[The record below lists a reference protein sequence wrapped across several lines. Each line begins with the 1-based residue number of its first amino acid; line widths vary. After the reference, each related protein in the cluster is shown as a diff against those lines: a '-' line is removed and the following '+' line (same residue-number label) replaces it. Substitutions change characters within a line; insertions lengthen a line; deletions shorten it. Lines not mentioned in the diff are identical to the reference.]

1 MAECAMCGSKV
12 RGRKE
17 SVRLGPD
24 KATHCFP
31 CADTWFLE
39 DKKRLITQLYQ
50 GDPPAELFCMQKVM
64 ILDPHQKTK
73 GLHLGGDLLF
83 LDKAV
88 CFVALMEHT
97 PPDTAT
103 AGLLFGIIGAAIA
116 QSRAKKALKNAWAA
130 VPGGGEKRLTDEL
143 ARHLYDAKRLLVFPK
158 QEVMSVGIS
167 FWRGCALKTVHN
179 RYPLILENAR
189 KTLKPF
195 DARIKE
201 YVRG

>member
-73 GLHLGGDLLF
+73 GLHLGGDLLAIDNICHF
-83 LDKAV
+83 IK
-88 CFVALMEHT
+88 T
-97 PPDTAT
+97 PFS
-103 AGLLFGIIGAAIA
+103 GNV
-116 QSRAKKALKNAWAA
+116 LKS
-130 VPGGGEKRLTDEL
+130 KTI
-143 ARHLYDAKRLLVFPK
+143 RLLYRF
-158 QEVMSVGIS
+158 QHRHQ
-167 FWRGCALKTVHN
+167 F
-179 RYPLILENAR
+179 
-189 KTLKPF
+189 F
-195 DARIKE
+195 
-201 YVRG
+201 